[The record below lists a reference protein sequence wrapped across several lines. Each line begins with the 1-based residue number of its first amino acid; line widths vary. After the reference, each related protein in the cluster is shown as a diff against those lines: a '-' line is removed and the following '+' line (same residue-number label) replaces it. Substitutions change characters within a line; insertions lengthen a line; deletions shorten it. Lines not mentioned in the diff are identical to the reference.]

1 MTTIEK
7 KYLNALTE
15 LHTVLKHTDKV
26 NLGDFVGK
34 HKLSSIFNQTLRE
47 SKIIKNNG
55 GVARSASYEWVSITP
70 NIHMAK
76 AFIKEQHSIAKR
88 YNTKRKSIN
97 CLVPPKKIV
106 KSNANPTIQNN
117 ILTNVKDH
125 KLVASETRYFFGLI
139 KIKTKYIYK
148 N

>member
-7 KYLNALTE
+7 RYLNALTE

-26 NLGDFVGK
+26 NLRDFK
-34 HKLSSIFNQTLRE
+34 IRHKLSSHFNQILRE

-76 AFIKEQHSIAKR
+76 AFIKEHQSIVKR
-88 YNTKRKSIN
+88 YNAKSRN

-117 ILTNVKDH
+117 ILTNVKEH